1 MSLDE
6 LKQQRANTKKNISR
20 IKNIVDASLR
30 PGGKTLSAA
39 EYKCRLGILESYFK
53 QQIIDKEYSLS
64 NIEKFNH
71 LRNSLQ
77 GQALETVDA
86 FQVTNENYPKALERL
101 KARYDNKTLIFLEN
115 ISSLFELPAVSKP
128 NALQLRSLIDKASAI
143 YGSLLSL
150 GSDRHIVLQKSDEQ
164 TNRKWKESLDFKTL
178 PTWDDCVK
186 VLERNCQY
194 LESIDNASGFQ
205 GTSKATPNKAR
216 NQAKGYSFSCSSTPC
231 SVCSSPGH
239 KVASCDRFKT
249 FNTNQRFEHAKKMGL
264 CINCLSK
271 GHQMA
276 QCPSSHRCKVCSKQ
290 HHSLLH
296 RGSPPAQQATNSLSS
311 ARDAAVHTHMQK
323 SSADNIILA
332 TAKILVRDS
341 SGDYRLGKALLDS
354 WSQVN
359 FITEEISQKLS
370 LPKIKENIEIQ
381 GIGKSSIKYKTS
393 TNIKSQFKEFE
404 LPLTLCITPHI
415 AYHPDPEIDVSSWNI
430 PNNIALADD
439 EFFVAKKIDL
449 LLGTETFFS
458 LLAVGQIKLGTNL
471 PILQKTL
478 LGWVVSGRYQSNNK
492 LSQCSYLFT
501 ANDSLDAKLEKLWKI
516 EEVAVNAEPWTREQT
531 TCENLYKSTVSRN
544 PAGRIIVKLPFKDDP
559 SCLGDSYTTALRR
572 FNSQE
577 RRLAK
582 SPQLRE
588 QYVSSMDEYE
598 RLGHMSVVQI
608 PNLNEPHYYIHHH
621 CVLKPSSTTTKLRV
635 VFDASCRTTTQKS
648 LNDIQMV
655 QICVDRR
662 YS

>member
-1 MSLDE
+1 
-6 LKQQRANTKKNISR
+6 
-20 IKNIVDASLR
+20 
-30 PGGKTLSAA
+30 
-39 EYKCRLGILESYFK
+39 
-53 QQIIDKEYSLS
+53 
-64 NIEKFNH
+64 
-71 LRNSLQ
+71 
-77 GQALETVDA
+77 
-86 FQVTNENYPKALERL
+86 
-101 KARYDNKTLIFLEN
+101 
-115 ISSLFELPAVSKP
+115 
-128 NALQLRSLIDKASAI
+128 
-143 YGSLLSL
+143 
-150 GSDRHIVLQKSDEQ
+150 
-164 TNRKWKESLDFKTL
+164 
-178 PTWDDCVK
+178 
-186 VLERNCQY
+186 
-194 LESIDNASGFQ
+194 
-205 GTSKATPNKAR
+205 
-216 NQAKGYSFSCSSTPC
+216 
-231 SVCSSPGH
+231 
-239 KVASCDRFKT
+239 
-249 FNTNQRFEHAKKMGL
+249 MGL

-341 SGDYRLGKALLDS
+341 SGGYRLGKALLDS
-354 WSQVN
+354 CSQA
-359 FITEEISQKLS
+359 S
-370 LPKIKENIEIQ
+370 
-381 GIGKSSIKYKTS
+381 
-393 TNIKSQFKEFE
+393 FKEFE

-415 AYHPDPEIDVSSWNI
+415 AYQPDPEIDVSSWNN
-430 PNNIALADD
+430 PNNIALAGD

-478 LGWVVSGRYQSNNK
+478 LGWVVSGRYQSSNK
-492 LSQCSYLFT
+492 LPQCSYLFT

-531 TCENLYKSTVSRN
+531 TCENLYKSIVSRN

-588 QYVSSMDEYE
+588 QYVSFMDEYE
-598 RLGHMSVVQI
+598 AWD
-608 PNLNEPHYYIHHH
+608 
-621 CVLKPSSTTTKLRV
+621 T
-635 VFDASCRTTTQKS
+635 
-648 LNDIQMV
+648 
-655 QICVDRR
+655 
-662 YS
+662 